1 MIKITKVGTNSY
13 GKWACF
19 HFLTDLMEIT
29 GIAKTDLELE
39 EDKLYTDLLLVVT
52 QKNSK
57 IYYNLVEK
65 SK

>member
-1 MIKITKVGTNSY
+1 MVKIKKVGSNKF

-19 HFLTDLMEIT
+19 HFITDLMEIS
-29 GIAKTDLELE
+29 GIAKTDLDLE
-39 EDKLYTDLLLVVT
+39 EDKNYSNLLLVVI

-65 SK
+65 NK